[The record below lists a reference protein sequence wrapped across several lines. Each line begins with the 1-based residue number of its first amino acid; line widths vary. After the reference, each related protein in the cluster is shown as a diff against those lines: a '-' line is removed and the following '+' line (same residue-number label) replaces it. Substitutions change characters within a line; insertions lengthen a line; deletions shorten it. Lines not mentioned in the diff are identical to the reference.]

1 MKFKKVM
8 SIIAMASMLVACS
21 GGAGGGSTAKELKE
35 GDTVKIGFIG
45 PLTGENSAYGIP
57 VKNSI
62 ELALEDYNN
71 SKDAKYKFELLAEDA
86 QGKEDQAT
94 NAYNKLVG
102 EGIAGIVGPVLTGE
116 ALAVGNASMKNGT
129 PIISSSA
136 SGDTVTSKADG
147 TTRENF
153 FRTCSNDS
161 MGGQFIAKKVI
172 DGTIQGVKKVA
183 ILTNKDSD
191 YSLGCTDSFKKE
203 AEAGNLQIVNE
214 QNYPKG
220 ETNFPTYIDKVLA
233 SGADTVFIPD
243 YYETISK
250 IVKQF
255 RDKGFQG
262 TFLGTDGWDGVL
274 SVEGVDKTMFNGAYY
289 TNTFD
294 DTADAVVDYV
304 KAYKDKFKSETNM
317 FGTMAY
323 DATFVLIKAI
333 EKAASTDSAKICE
346 ALGKTNYEG
355 ITGLFQFDDK
365 NTPKKD
371 LVIKTIKN
379 GAYGYLD

>member
-1 MKFKKVM
+1 MNFKKVL
-8 SIIAMASMLVACS
+8 SCVAVASMLVAC
-21 GGAGGGSTAKELKE
+21 GGNDASTSTELKE

-45 PLTGENSAYGIP
+45 PLTGQTSTYGIP

-62 ELALEDYNN
+62 QLAIDDYNA
-71 SKDAKYKFELLAEDA
+71 SADAKYKFELLAEDA

-102 EGIAGIVGPVLTGE
+102 EGIAGIIGPVITGE
-116 ALAVGNASMKNGT
+116 ALAVGNASAKAGT

-136 SGDTVTSKADG
+136 SGDTVTLNADG
-147 TTRENF
+147 STRKNF

-161 MGGQFIAKKVI
+161 MGGQFIAAKAI
-172 DGTIQGVKKVA
+172 DGTIPNVKKVA
-183 ILTNKDSD
+183 VLTNKDID
-191 YSLGCTDSFKKE
+191 YSLGCAASFKTE
-203 AEAGNLQIVNE
+203 ANKGGLQIVSE
-214 QNYPKG
+214 QDYPAT
-220 ETNFPTYIDKVLA
+220 EANFATYIDRVLS

-255 RDKGFQG
+255 KDKGFNG

-274 SVEGVDKTMFNGAYY
+274 SVEGVDKSLFNGAYY

-294 DTADAVVDYV
+294 DTVEGVVNYT
-304 KAYKDKFKSETNM
+304 KAYKEEFKSDTNM

-323 DATFVLIKAI
+323 DATMILIKAI
-333 EKAASTDSAKICE
+333 ESAGTTDPEKICD
-346 ALGKTNYEG
+346 ALRTTNYAG
-355 ITGLFQFDDK
+355 ITGNFQFDDT
-365 NTPKKD
+365 NTPTKD
-371 LVIKTIKN
+371 LVVKTIKD
-379 GAYGYLD
+379 GAYSYLD